1 MPTTVRWGIL
11 LIVCYLIFP
20 KLQRLGATR
29 IRKFGRRRRRRW
41 MKRTKKDMEKL
52 DLSPHIKPCLTY
64 ANRLYW
70 LTLYQSTEA
79 RINPSVLLCLSIP
92 NPLIY
97 HRLWKPIET
106 ALGQFDE
113 GKKDDTYYKLFS
125 GQFSKSASVNK
136 NWVRLQRS
144 VTWRILIC

>member
-1 MPTTVRWGIL
+1 MPTTVSWGIL
-11 LIVCYLIFP
+11 LIVCYLRFP
-20 KLQRLGATR
+20 KLQHLGATR

-92 NPLIY
+92 ITDYGSQYKL
-97 HRLWKPIET
+97 LWVS
-106 ALGQFDE
+106 LMR
-113 GKKDDTYYKLFS
+113 GKKTILTTSFS
-125 GQFSKSASVNK
+125 VVNFQSQ
-136 NWVRLQRS
+136 LQSTKTEFDYNDRS
-144 VTWRILIC
+144 HEES